1 MKKGIIAVSVLCLA
15 ILLVEG
21 LGGLPWSGGQKRTDL
36 DLVRVGYHTNYG
48 GSSAMAVGQAQ
59 GYFEQEGIQVETVQ
73 VGNKAIRGCVA
84 CLSCMEKGKCVF
96 DDLVNETAPKF
107 AEADGLVIA
116 SPVYYASAN
125 GTLISFIDRLFYST
139 PFDKTMK
146 VGAAVAVARRG
157 GVSATY
163 DELNKYFAI
172 SGMPIATG
180 QYWNAVYGREKG
192 EAAQDEE
199 GMQTMRTLARN
210 MVFLMR
216 SIALGKEQYGVPQRE
231 PFQRTNFIR

>member
-1 MKKGIIAVSVLCLA
+1 MKV
-15 ILLVEG
+15 LLVNG
-21 LGGLPWSGGQKRTDL
+21 SP
-36 DLVRVGYHTNYG
+36 RVGGNTSIALG
-48 GSSAMAVGQAQ
+48 EMEKIFQQ
-59 GYFEQEGIQVETVQ
+59 GGIQVETVQ

-210 MVFLMR
+210 MVFLMK